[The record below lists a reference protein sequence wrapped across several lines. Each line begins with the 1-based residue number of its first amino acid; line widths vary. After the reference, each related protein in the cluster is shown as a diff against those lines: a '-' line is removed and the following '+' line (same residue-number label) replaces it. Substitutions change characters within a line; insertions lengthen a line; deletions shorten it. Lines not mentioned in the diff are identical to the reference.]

1 MSGLFEAAGLFRVPW
16 STLYGWTMAGR
27 ISAIRTP
34 GGHRRYR
41 ESDVRALITDVMAEA
56 AA

>member
-1 MSGLFEAAGLFRVPW
+1 VSGQFEAAGLFRVPL
-16 STLYGWTMAGR
+16 STLADWTRAGR
-27 ISAIRTP
+27 IRAYRTP

-41 ESDVRALITDVMAEA
+41 ESDVRTLITDVMAEA